1 VEMRQTLSRVVLLA
15 LLAGSLLVDAAPAQA
30 HELGVVRA
38 RLLEV
43 GPALYALEARLPPI
57 PEFTSQLPTLPARCR
72 VSGGPTIQARPAW
85 IDMRLEFDCRG
96 SRLTGADTIALPWPN
111 HGAFFSADLRTGS
124 TPGRFFAGYEQG
136 AIVTLSALT
145 ESDERGATEI
155 GRHYL
160 LLGIEHILT
169 GWDHL
174 AFVLMLC
181 LVAAGWRLLGL
192 VSAFTAGHSL
202 TLALAALG
210 FVRVP
215 AAPVEAAIALS
226 VAFLAREALR
236 EGEDTLQH
244 GAALVFGFGLLHG
257 LGFASALQASGIA
270 RAEFYVGLLTFN
282 LGVEIGQLMFVALV
296 VGLAAAGH
304 FAGMAQGPR
313 RTISAAAAY
322 AVGVLGVYWTLQ
334 RTL

>member
-1 VEMRQTLSRVVLLA
+1 M
-15 LLAGSLLVDAAPAQA
+15 
-30 HELGVVRA
+30 
-38 RLLEV
+38 
-43 GPALYALEARLPPI
+43 
-57 PEFTSQLPTLPARCR
+57 
-72 VSGGPTIQARPAW
+72 
-85 IDMRLEFDCRG
+85 
-96 SRLTGADTIALPWPN
+96 
-111 HGAFFSADLRTGS
+111 
-124 TPGRFFAGYEQG
+124 
-136 AIVTLSALT
+136 
-145 ESDERGATEI
+145 
-155 GRHYL
+155 
-160 LLGIEHILT
+160 T

-181 LVAAGWRLLGL
+181 LVATGWRLLGL

-210 FVRVP
+210 FVHVP

-236 EGEDTLQH
+236 EGEDTLRH

-304 FAGMAQGPR
+304 LAGMAQGPR

>member
-1 VEMRQTLSRVVLLA
+1 MRQTLPRLVLLA
-15 LLAGSLLVDAAPAQA
+15 LAGWLVIDRTPAQA

-43 GPALYALEARLPPI
+43 GPAQYVLEARLPPI
-57 PEFTSQLPTLPARCR
+57 PEFTSQLPTLPARCHM
-72 VSGGPTIQARPAW
+72 SSLPSIQARPAW

-96 SRLTGADTIALPWPN
+96 STLTEADTIALPWPN
-111 HGAFFSADLRTGS
+111 HGAFFSADLRSGS
-124 TPGRFFAGYEQG
+124 IAARFVTGYEKG
-136 AIVTLSALT
+136 ALVSLGAPGGG
-145 ESDERGATEI
+145 DARGATEI
-155 GRHYL
+155 GRRYL
-160 LLGIEHILT
+160 MLGIEHILT

-210 FVRVP
+210 FVDVP
-215 AAPVEAAIALS
+215 SAPVEAAIALS

-236 EGEDTLQH
+236 EGEDTMRH

-257 LGFASALQASGIA
+257 LGFASALNANGVA
-270 RAEFYVGLLTFN
+270 RAEFYVGLVTFN
-282 LGVEIGQLMFVALV
+282 LGVEIGQLMFVTLV
-296 VGLAAAGH
+296 VGLATAGRLT
-304 FAGMAQGPR
+304 GIAQGAR

>member
-1 VEMRQTLSRVVLLA
+1 MGQALSRLFLPALAVWLLI
-15 LLAGSLLVDAAPAQA
+15 DCAPAEA

-43 GPALYALEARLPPI
+43 GPAQYVLEARLPPI
-57 PEFTSQLPTLPARCR
+57 PAFTSQMPTLPARCHM
-72 VSGGPTIQARPAW
+72 SALPSIQPRPAW

-96 SRLTGADTIALPWPN
+96 SELTEADTIALPWPN
-111 HGAFFSADLRTGS
+111 HGAFFSADLRSGS
-124 TPGRFFAGYEQG
+124 IAGRFVAGYEQG
-136 AIVTLSALT
+136 ATVTLSALGGG
-145 ESDERGATEI
+145 DERGAIEI
-155 GRHYL
+155 GRRYL
-160 LLGIEHILT
+160 ALGIEHILT

-210 FVRVP
+210 FVHVP
-215 AAPVEAAIALS
+215 SAPVEAAIALS

-236 EGEDTLQH
+236 EGEATMRH

-257 LGFASALQASGIA
+257 LGFASALNANGIA
-270 RAEFYVGLLTFN
+270 RAEFYVGLVTFN
-282 LGVEIGQLMFVALV
+282 LGVEIGQLMFVTLV
-296 VGLAAAGH
+296 VGLATAGRLT
-304 FAGMAQGPR
+304 GMGQGPR

>member
-1 VEMRQTLSRVVLLA
+1 MRQALSHVVLLA
-15 LLAGSLLVDAAPAQA
+15 LAGSLLIDAAPAQA

-43 GPALYALEARLPPI
+43 GPAQYVLEARLPPI
-57 PEFTSQLPTLPARCR
+57 PGFTSQLPTLPARCH
-72 VSGGPTIQARPAW
+72 VSTLPSIQARPAW

-96 SRLTGADTIALPWPN
+96 SKLTEADTIALPWPN
-111 HGAFFSADLRTGS
+111 HGAFFSADLRSGS
-124 TPGRFFAGYEQG
+124 IAGRFVAGYENG
-136 AIVTLSALT
+136 AVVTLSALGGG
-145 ESDERGATEI
+145 DERGATEI

-210 FVRVP
+210 FVHVP

-236 EGEDTLQH
+236 EGQDTLRH

-304 FAGMAQGPR
+304 LAGMAQGPR
-313 RTISAAAAY
+313 RMISAAAAY

>member
-1 VEMRQTLSRVVLLA
+1 MRQTLSRVVLLA
-15 LLAGSLLVDAAPAQA
+15 LLVGSLLSDGAPAQA

-43 GPALYALEARLPPI
+43 GPARYALEARLPPI

-72 VSGGPTIQARPAW
+72 VSGGPTILARPAW

-124 TPGRFFAGYEQG
+124 TLGRFFAGDEQG
-136 AIVTLSALT
+136 AIVTVSALT

-155 GRHYL
+155 GRRYL

-181 LVAAGWRLLGL
+181 LVATGWRLWGL

-210 FVRVP
+210 FVHVP

-236 EGEDTLQH
+236 EGEDTLRH

-304 FAGMAQGPR
+304 LAGMAQGPR
-313 RTISAAAAY
+313 RTIAAAAAY

>member
-1 VEMRQTLSRVVLLA
+1 MGQRLSRLCLLA
-15 LLAGSLLVDAAPAQA
+15 LAGWLLIDCAPARA
-30 HELGVVRA
+30 HELGVVRV

-43 GPALYALEARLPPI
+43 GPARYVLEARLPPI
-57 PEFTSQLPTLPARCR
+57 PAFTSQVPTLAARCHM
-72 VSGGPTIQARPAW
+72 SALPSIQPRPAW

-96 SRLTGADTIALPWPN
+96 SALTDADTIALPWPN
-111 HGAFFSADLRTGS
+111 HGAFFSADLRSGS
-124 TPGRFFAGYEQG
+124 IAGRFVAGYEHG
-136 AIVTLSALT
+136 ATVTLRALGGG
-145 ESDERGATEI
+145 DERGAIEI
-155 GRHYL
+155 GRRYL
-160 LLGIEHILT
+160 ALGIEHILT

-210 FVRVP
+210 FVHVP
-215 AAPVEAAIALS
+215 SAPVEAAIALS

-236 EGEDTLQH
+236 EGEDTMRH

-257 LGFASALQASGIA
+257 LGFASALNANGIA
-270 RAEFYVGLLTFN
+270 RAEFYVGLVTFN
-282 LGVEIGQLMFVALV
+282 LGVEIGQLMFVTLV
-296 VGLAAAGH
+296 VGLATAGRLT
-304 FAGMAQGPR
+304 GMAHGAR

-322 AVGVLGVYWTLQ
+322 AVGALGVYWTLQ

>member
-1 VEMRQTLSRVVLLA
+1 MKRGRTLSRTVLLA
-15 LLAGSLLVDAAPAQA
+15 LLAGSLLVAAAPAQA

-43 GPALYALEARLPPI
+43 GPALYVLEARLPPI
-57 PEFTSQLPTLPARCR
+57 PAFTSQLPTLPARCR
-72 VSGGPTIQARPAW
+72 VSNGPTIQARPAW

-96 SRLTGADTIALPWPN
+96 SELTDADSIALPWPN
-111 HGAFFSADLRTGS
+111 HGAFFSADLRSGS
-124 TPGRFFAGYEQG
+124 IAGRFVAGYEQG
-136 AIVTLSALT
+136 ALVSLSALGGG
-145 ESDERGATEI
+145 DERVASEI
-155 GRHYL
+155 GRRYL
-160 LLGIEHILT
+160 ALGIEHILT

-181 LVAAGWRLLGL
+181 LVASGGRLLGL

-210 FVRVP
+210 FVHVP
-215 AAPVEAAIALS
+215 SAPVEAAIALS

-236 EGEDTLQH
+236 KGEDTLRH
-244 GAALVFGFGLLHG
+244 GATLVFGFGLLHG
-257 LGFASALQASGIA
+257 LGFASALTANGIA
-270 RAEFYVGLLTFN
+270 RAEFYVGLVTFN
-282 LGVEIGQLMFVALV
+282 LGVEIGQLMFVTLV
-296 VGLAAAGH
+296 VGLATAGR
-304 FAGMAQGPR
+304 FTGLAQGAR